1 MIDPAAQTTRIVA
14 RVRVNTEQAGQRVD
28 NFLITY
34 LKGVPR
40 SHVYRILRSGE
51 VRVNKGRVK
60 PSYRLLI
67 NDEIRIPPLHT
78 RKLAVPAIPDHVPAV
93 LEAAVLLEDDD
104 LIVLNKPAGLAVHG
118 GSGLAFGVIEAM
130 RQARPHAPILELVHR
145 LDRDTSGCLI
155 IAKSRTALGELHT
168 LLRTG
173 GLNKHY
179 TALLAH
185 PWQGGA
191 RAVIAPVAR
200 RAKIGGVV
208 HAAGKQAKS
217 LFRPLRRFEQ
227 TTLMEVR
234 IATGR
239 MHQIRLH
246 ATHIGHPVAGDKKYG
261 DPEFNCHMRA
271 CGLKRLFLHA
281 AGLSFQMPLS
291 GRRYTVQAP
300 LDAGLR
306 EVLAKL
312 AENRRVK
319 LSSS

>member
-14 RVRVNTEQAGQRVD
+14 RVKVNTEQAGQRVD

-60 PSYRLLI
+60 PSYRLLM
-67 NDEIRIPPLHT
+67 NDEIRIPPVHT

-104 LIVLNKPAGLAVHG
+104 LIVLNKPAGIAVHG
-118 GSGLAFGVIEAM
+118 GSGLTFGVIEAL
-130 RQARPHAPILELVHR
+130 RRARPHAPILELVHR
-145 LDRDTSGCLI
+145 LDRDTSGCLL
-155 IAKSRTALGELHT
+155 IAKSRTALGELHV

-173 GLNKHY
+173 GLSKYY

-191 RAVIAPVAR
+191 RAISAPVAR
-200 RAKIGGVV
+200 GGKTGGIV
-208 HAAGKQAKS
+208 HVEGKQAKS
-217 LFRPLRRFEQ
+217 LFRPLRRFERA
-227 TTLMEVR
+227 TLMEVR

-246 ATHIGHPVAGDKKYG
+246 AAHIGHPVAGDKRYG
-261 DPEFNCHMRA
+261 DTEFNHDIRA
-271 CGLKRLFLHA
+271 CGLRRLFLHA
-281 AGLSFQMPLS
+281 ARLSFQMPRS
-291 GRRYTVQAP
+291 GRRYMVQAP
-300 LDAGLR
+300 LDLSLR
-306 EVLAKL
+306 KVLSKL
-312 AENRRVK
+312 AEN
-319 LSSS
+319 

>member
-1 MIDPAAQTTRIVA
+1 MVNPAVQTTRIVA
-14 RVRVNTEQAGQRVD
+14 RVRVNPEQAGQRID

-60 PSYRLLI
+60 PSYRLLR
-67 NDEIRIPPLHT
+67 NDEIRIPPL
-78 RKLAVPAIPDHVPAV
+78 RIRRLAALAIPDHVPAV
-93 LEAAVLLEDDD
+93 LEEAVLLEDDD
-104 LIVLNKPAGLAVHG
+104 LIVLNKPAGIAVHG
-118 GSGLAFGVIEAM
+118 GSGLTFGVIEAL

-145 LDRDTSGCLI
+145 LDRDTSGCLL
-155 IAKSRTALGELHT
+155 IAKSRTALGELHA

-173 GLNKHY
+173 GLSKHY

-191 RAVIAPVAR
+191 RAVSALVAR
-200 RAKIGGVV
+200 GGKIGGIV
-208 HAAGKQAKS
+208 HAEGKQAKS

-227 TTLMEVR
+227 ATLMEVR

-246 ATHIGHPVAGDKKYG
+246 AAHIGHPVAGDKRYG
-261 DPEFNCHMRA
+261 DPEFNRHMRA
-271 CGLKRLFLHA
+271 CGLRRLFLHA
-281 AGLSFQMPLS
+281 ARLSFQMPRS
-291 GRRYTVQAP
+291 GRRYIVQAP
-300 LDAGLR
+300 LDSSLR
-306 EVLAKL
+306 KVLSKL
-312 AENRRVK
+312 AEN
-319 LSSS
+319 

>member
-1 MIDPAAQTTRIVA
+1 MVNPAVQTTRIVA
-14 RVRVNTEQAGQRVD
+14 RVRVNPEQAGQRID

-60 PSYRLLI
+60 PSYRLLR
-67 NDEIRIPPLHT
+67 NDEIRIPPL
-78 RKLAVPAIPDHVPAV
+78 RIRRLAALAIPDHVPAV
-93 LEAAVLLEDDD
+93 LEEAVLLEDDD
-104 LIVLNKPAGLAVHG
+104 LIVLNKPASIAVHG
-118 GSGLAFGVIEAM
+118 GSGLTFGVIEAL

-145 LDRDTSGCLI
+145 LDRDTSGCLL
-155 IAKSRTALGELHT
+155 IAKSRTALGELHA

-173 GLNKHY
+173 GLSKHY

-191 RAVIAPVAR
+191 RAVSAPVAR
-200 RAKIGGVV
+200 GGKIGGIV
-208 HAAGKQAKS
+208 HAEGKQAKS

-227 TTLMEVR
+227 ATLMEVR

-246 ATHIGHPVAGDKKYG
+246 AAHIGHPVAGDKRYG
-261 DPEFNCHMRA
+261 DPEFNRHMRA
-271 CGLKRLFLHA
+271 CGLRRLFLHA
-281 AGLSFQMPLS
+281 ARLSFQMPRS
-291 GRRYTVQAP
+291 GRRYIVQAP
-300 LDAGLR
+300 LDSSLR
-306 EVLAKL
+306 KVLSKL
-312 AENRRVK
+312 AEN
-319 LSSS
+319 